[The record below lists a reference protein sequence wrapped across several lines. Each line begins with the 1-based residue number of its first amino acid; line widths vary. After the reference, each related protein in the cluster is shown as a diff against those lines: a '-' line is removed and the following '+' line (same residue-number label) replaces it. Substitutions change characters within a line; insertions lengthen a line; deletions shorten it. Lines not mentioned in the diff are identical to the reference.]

1 MHPALEYLEYHTITF
16 LTHNPLALEYHTIT
30 FLTHNPLALEY
41 HTITFLT
48 HNPYKAQTRRHMD
61 K

>member
-1 MHPALEYLEYHTITF
+1 MNTPYMHPALEY
-16 LTHNPLALEYHTIT
+16 LEYHTIT